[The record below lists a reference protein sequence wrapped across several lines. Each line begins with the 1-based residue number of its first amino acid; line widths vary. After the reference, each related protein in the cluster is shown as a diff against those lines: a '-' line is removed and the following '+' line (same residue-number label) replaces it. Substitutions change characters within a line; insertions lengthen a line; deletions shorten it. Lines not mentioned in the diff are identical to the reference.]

1 MNIFYRPFYTSEAT
15 QFIEQLKQER
25 PQLEA
30 SQREGRELLWDKPV
44 DREAWRAYRAA
55 RWRSSPTF
63 IRTLGTSNQV
73 ALQPFRVSAFCFYFD
88 RI

>member
-30 SQREGRELLWDKPV
+30 AQREGRELLWDKPV

-55 RWRSSPTF
+55 
-63 IRTLGTSNQV
+63 QV
-73 ALQPFRVSAFCFYFD
+73 AQQPYVYQNSGHE
-88 RI
+88 